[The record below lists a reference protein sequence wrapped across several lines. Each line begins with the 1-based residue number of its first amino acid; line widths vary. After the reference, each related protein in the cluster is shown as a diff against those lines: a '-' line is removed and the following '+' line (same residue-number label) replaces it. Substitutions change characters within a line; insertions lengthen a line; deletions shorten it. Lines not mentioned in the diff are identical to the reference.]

1 MKKTIILLSLAL
13 VSWGAFAQHDHS
25 KMGHATEGQS
35 NMDSKMANK
44 STVQSVVKVE
54 RSNSATAIIDN
65 YLALKDALVA
75 DNSNKAASSGKTLFD
90 AFAKFDVSAYPKSQ
104 QKELAEI
111 IEDASEHA
119 EHISE
124 NKGNIDH
131 QREHFEILSRDI
143 KDLVIITGSDR
154 TLYQAFCPMYDN
166 NEGGAWLS
174 ESSDIKN
181 PFYGN
186 KMLKCGSVQQEIS
199 IK

>member
-1 MKKTIILLSLAL
+1 MRKSIILLSLAL

-25 KMGHATEGQS
+25 
-35 NMDSKMANK
+35 NMTSKSM
-44 STVQSVVKVE
+44 VQSSVKVE
-54 RSNSATAIIDN
+54 HSKTASAIIDN
-65 YLALKDALVA
+65 YLALKDALVQE
-75 DNSNKAASSGKTLFD
+75 DSKNAASFGKKLFD
-90 AFAKFDVSAYPKSQ
+90 AFAKFDFSTQAKQQ

-124 NKGNIDH
+124 NSKDIDH
-131 QREHFEILSRDI
+131 QREHFEILSKDI

-154 TLYQAFCPMYDN
+154 TLFQAFCPMYN
-166 NEGGAWLS
+166 NNKGGAWLS
-174 ESSDIKN
+174 NSKEIRN
-181 PFYGN
+181 PYFGS